1 MSQAATSP
9 TEEAPQPAPPVVAE
23 PLPEASSPET
33 ALGSTS
39 SGTGENPASS
49 STEEALKRLTTVDLE
64 NGSTPGSFAKC
75 AAGLQQPS
83 KTTVLVKVGDNLEPV
98 LVTLTPDQCRA
109 AGFMLL
115 GDSQKPDP
123 VNHFQTQNQAA
134 MGYIEKKPIVETNPD
149 HTQAP
154 PPAGPPDTSAVLPT
168 PPLAEH
174 QVRDDEVG
182 DVEAW
187 QNRASGFTWSC
198 S

>member
-9 TEEAPQPAPPVVAE
+9 TEEAPQPAPPVVAD

-64 NGSTPGSFAKC
+64 NGSTPGSFAKS
-75 AAGLQQPS
+75 AAGLQQPP

-134 MGYIEKKPIVETNPD
+134 MGY

-154 PPAGPPDTSAVLPT
+154 PPASPPDTSAVVPT
-168 PPLAEH
+168 PPSAEH

-182 DVEAW
+182 DVEA
-187 QNRASGFTWSC
+187 
-198 S
+198 